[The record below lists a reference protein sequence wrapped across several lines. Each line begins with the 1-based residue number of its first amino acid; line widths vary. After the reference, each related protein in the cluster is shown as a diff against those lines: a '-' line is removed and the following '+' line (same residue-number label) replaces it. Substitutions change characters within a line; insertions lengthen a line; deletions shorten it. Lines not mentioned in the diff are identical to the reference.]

1 MASFLRFRGFG
12 FGRSRLIFTAL
23 LLTTALFT
31 SGCKD
36 ELITFLEVLNQ
47 ELNQE
52 AQNTSA
58 DNGDNGDSEHLQLG
72 NPSDAI
78 ADPNSTDNYLLES
91 PEYALSYSK
100 SRGTA
105 NWVSWKL
112 DKSWLGPAKRDNDF
126 RADERLPV
134 GWYQVDGNDYK
145 GSGYDRGHLV
155 PSADRTRTQG
165 VNSNTFF
172 MTNIIPQTRDNNR
185 ETWRRM
191 EEYCRRLVERGYD
204 VYLVAGVYGGSKKIA
219 DGRVTVPAQT
229 WKVAIAVQA
238 DTDPIAASPANAL
251 VFAVDI
257 PNTNRLSNN
266 WRRYQLS
273 IDDLETRT
281 GLDFFEL
288 LPDGLENAVESQN
301 VEAPRF

>member
-1 MASFLRFRGFG
+1 MASFLRFLGVG
-12 FGRSRLIFTAL
+12 VGRSRLVLVGLA
-23 LLTTALFT
+23 LTTALLT

-36 ELITFLEVLNQ
+36 ELITFLEAVN
-47 ELNQE
+47 EEINRE
-52 AQNTSA
+52 TQNTTTDA
-58 DNGDNGDSEHLQLG
+58 DSSEHLQLG

-78 ADPNSTDNYLLES
+78 ADPTSADNYLLSS

-105 NWVSWKL
+105 NWASWKL
-112 DKSWLGPAKRDNDF
+112 DRSWLGPAKRDNDF

-134 GWYQVDGNDYK
+134 GWYQVDGNDYR

-155 PSADRTRTQG
+155 PSADRTRTQD

-219 DGRVTVPAQT
+219 DGRVTVPKQT
-229 WKVAIAVQA
+229 WKVAIAVEA
-238 DTDPIAASPANAL
+238 GANPKSVSPGDAL

-273 IDDLETRT
+273 IDDLEART
-281 GLDFFEL
+281 NLDFFEL